1 MKTAGK
7 WTLIALTPI
16 LTAGLA
22 AGAAFA
28 EGGKS
33 HGEGFR
39 RHGMRAHFSR
49 GGHRGGMRRMHRL
62 GMMKEAL
69 GLTDEQVVK
78 VKDIHTEARKAGI
91 KMRAGIRVARIEMR
105 QLMRVEKVDRASLN
119 RKIKEISAL
128 REKMMRHR
136 VDTRLKVHAVM
147 TAEQRKKARAMTPP
161 GHRGRGEHP
170 GSGPRRF

>member
-1 MKTAGK
+1 MKTTGK

-16 LTAGLA
+16 LAAGLA
-22 AGAAFA
+22 AGSAFA
-28 EGGKS
+28 AEGES
-33 HGEGFR
+33 QREGFR
-39 RHGMRAHFSR
+39 RGGMRANFSR

-69 GLTDEQVVK
+69 GLTDEQVIK
-78 VKDIHTEARKAGI
+78 IKDIHTEGRKAGI

-105 QLMRVEKVDRASLN
+105 QLMRAEKVNRASLD

-147 TAEQRKKARAMTPP
+147 TPGQRKKARAMTPP
-161 GHRGRGEHP
+161 GHRG
-170 GSGPRRF
+170 GSGHRGSGSRGF